1 MTTENINLVLANA
14 QCCISKY
21 AVKVSKLLSI
31 NDNCAE
37 SEVVKLKLMNDY
49 FEVACEYKNDVVIVS
64 SEDSEIVLT
73 TPTDSILYLND
84 TLEMGDNF
92 QIFVNGVL
100 YTILGNKFITIG
112 ELIINKLKDL
122 GIYISHKV
130 IYETVD
136 SGVISMSYAIKL
148 PCDISSMR
156 VVYRLDYIDGILKTP
171 GVCDIKTMMNYDN
184 CITPEEFEI
193 VINKLM
199 KVCEIC
205 PCQLT

>member
-1 MTTENINLVLANA
+1 MTTENINKVLGNA
-14 QCCISKY
+14 QCCIGKY

-49 FEVACEYKNDVVIVS
+49 FEAACEYNN
-64 SEDSEIVLT
+64 T
-73 TPTDSILYLND
+73 TT
-84 TLEMGDNF
+84 
-92 QIFVNGVL
+92 
-100 YTILGNKFITIG
+100 
-112 ELIINKLKDL
+112 
-122 GIYISHKV
+122 
-130 IYETVD
+130 
-136 SGVISMSYAIKL
+136 
-148 PCDISSMR
+148 
-156 VVYRLDYIDGILKTP
+156 
-171 GVCDIKTMMNYDN
+171 YDN